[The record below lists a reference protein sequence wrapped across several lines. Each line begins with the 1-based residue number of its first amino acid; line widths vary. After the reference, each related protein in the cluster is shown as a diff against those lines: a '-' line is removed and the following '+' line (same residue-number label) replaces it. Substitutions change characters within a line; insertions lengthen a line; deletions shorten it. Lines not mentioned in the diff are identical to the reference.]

1 MLGLCTTCGVKRLQ
15 VLAKPDRFS
24 TTNMPMTI
32 KLPLLATI
40 LSVIAVLGQA
50 ATIEGWVVGV
60 TDGDT
65 VTVLD
70 GSNTQ
75 HKIRLAGIDAPEK
88 KQAFGARSKQSLSDL
103 VFDRQVSVETDKRD
117 RYGREV
123 GVILV
128 NGKDAN
134 LEQVT
139 RGFAWH
145 YKAYEREQSANDRK
159 LYDFAEQEAR
169 ARRRGLWADVDPTP
183 PWDYRHR
190 KR

>member
-1 MLGLCTTCGVKRLQ
+1 MLGLCTTCAVKQLPAR
-15 VLAKPDRFS
+15 AKPDRIS

-134 LEQVT
+134 LEQIT

-183 PWDYRHR
+183 PWDYRHS